1 MLKPMLVLIEDEEGN
16 PVEVPHWFDK
26 PEAEWE
32 AYESFPAMLAMVWDH
47 LGLPVP
53 TLAQNEIAH
62 RLQYGF
68 DSYEA
73 ATLSE
78 IEKVALGDSPRED
91 IIRAFRGLGKSYI
104 CAAFVIWRLMRNPR
118 DEKILVVSAT
128 GGKATEF
135 VSQVKGILQSMPM
148 VRWLLEG
155 DREHN
160 ARRRDESD
168 QFDVVG
174 ASLSQSFSVKARGIL
189 GQITGSRAT
198 LIVGDDI
205 EIPTNSKTEDARQTI
220 LSVVRSDFGPIVKTE
235 HGRGDTILLG
245 TPQTEESVYNVL
257 VAEMGY
263 RCWCLPVRYPAAEK
277 MKNYV
282 LLTPGRVAVDI
293 LAPYLK
299 GLISRG
305 LLTHGIPTDT
315 RFGHEEMLKE
325 ESKGSSHFALQM
337 MLDTSLSD
345 AERYPLK
352 SHDMICFSV
361 NAEKAPRTVQ
371 WGPDTNRKNVIND
384 IPNMGFSGDHL
395 LRPLF
400 VDPEWVDYDQL
411 LIYVDPAGRGKDE
424 TAWAVLG
431 QVNGMIYVLDLLGEV
446 GDPNTAMHRI
456 AQSVK
461 KYKVREVIVEP
472 NFGQGMWAIAFTPIL
487 EKVWPG
493 KCSVKESEWAKGQKE
508 VRIIDTLEPVLTSHR
523 LIVNETLL
531 REDVKTDDRSYSF
544 LYQLTH
550 ITRDRNCLG
559 HDDRLDAVA
568 GGVGYL
574 IDSMGM
580 DQKKAAAEQKAGEV
594 QDLVDAFSEA
604 LDGGKSLWTGRRLA
618 LDEEGFDQDW
628 GDMWNI
634 RSWRGG

>member
-1 MLKPMLVLIEDEEGN
+1 MTVLVKDGAGLD
-16 PVEVPHWFDK
+16 VEVPHWFDK
-26 PEAEWE
+26 PEEDWA
-32 AYESFPAMLAMVWDH
+32 AYEEFTDFLAKVWDH
-47 LGLPVP
+47 LGLPAP

-62 RLQYGF
+62 RLQYGY
-68 DSYEA
+68 DTVESVL
-73 ATLSE
+73 LSE
-78 IEKVALGDSPRED
+78 DERHSLYNNPRED

-118 DEKILVVSAT
+118 DEKVLVVSAT

-205 EIPTNSKTEDARQTI
+205 EIPANSKTEAGRQTI
-220 LSVVRSDFGPIVKTE
+220 LNVVRSDFEPITKTE
-235 HGRGDTILLG
+235 HGKGDQILLG
-245 TPQTEESVYNVL
+245 TPQTEESVYNVM
-257 VAEMGY
+257 VTEMGF
-263 RCWCLPVRYPAAEK
+263 RCWCLPVRYPSAEK
-277 MKNYV
+277 MKNYS
-282 LLTPGRVAVDI
+282 LLTPGRVPVDI

-299 GLISRG
+299 GLVEKG
-305 LLTHGIPTDT
+305 LLTHGVPTDS
-315 RFGHEEMLKE
+315 RFGHEELIKSE
-325 ESKGSSHFALQM
+325 GKGASHFALQM

-352 SHDMICFSV
+352 THDLVCFST
-361 NAEKAPRTVQ
+361 NLEKAPRTVQ
-371 WGPDTNRKNVIND
+371 WGLDSNRRNLIND

-400 VDPEWVDYDQL
+400 TDQEWVDYDQL

-431 QVNGMIYVLDLLGEV
+431 QVNGMVYLLDVLGEV

-456 AQSVK
+456 AQTVK

-472 NFGQGMWAIAFTPIL
+472 NFGQGMWAIAFGPIL
-487 EKVWPG
+487 EKVYPG
-493 KCSVKESEWAKGQKE
+493 KCAVKESEWAKGQKE
-508 VRIIDTLEPVLTSHR
+508 VRIIDTLEPVMTAHR
-523 LIVNETLL
+523 LVINEAIL
-531 REDVKTDDRSYSF
+531 REDVKSDDRSYSL
-544 LYQLTH
+544 LYQMTH
-550 ITRDRNCLG
+550 ITRDRNCLT

-580 DQKKAAAEQKAGEV
+580 DQQKAAAEQKAGE
-594 QDLVDAFSEA
+594 QQELVDAFVEA
-604 LDGGKSLWTGRRLA
+604 LEGGKPLWNGRTLA
-618 LDEEGFDQDW
+618 VDELGIDDGW
-628 GDMWNI
+628 DGVWNM
-634 RSWRGG
+634 RRVSSYD